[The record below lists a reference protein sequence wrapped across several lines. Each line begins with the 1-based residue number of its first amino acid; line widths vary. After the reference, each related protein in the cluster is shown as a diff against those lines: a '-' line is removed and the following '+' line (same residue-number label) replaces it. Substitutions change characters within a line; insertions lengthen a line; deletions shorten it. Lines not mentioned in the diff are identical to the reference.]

1 MAMHGLT
8 IKNVLAAGMLVLS
21 VTLLTGANVA
31 RAQEEEPN
39 CAEPVTQRD
48 LNACADIEY
57 DKADKDLNA
66 AYQQLRKKMSDWD
79 KSADETSKG
88 VVDALVVAQR
98 AWVAF
103 RDANC
108 EVAGFQARGGTME
121 SMLIYTCLADMSTK
135 RAAELRELSDSY

>member
-1 MAMHGLT
+1 MATHGLT
-8 IKNVLAAGMLVLS
+8 VKNLRCGCIIMLSATFLA
-21 VTLLTGANVA
+21 GAQDA
-31 RAQEEEPN
+31 RAQEEPN

-48 LNACADIEY
+48 MNACADIEY

-66 AYQQLRKKMSDWD
+66 AYKQLRTKMSDWG
-79 KSADETSKG
+79 KSADEESKG
-88 VVDALVVAQR
+88 AVDALVAAQR

-121 SMLIYTCLADMSTK
+121 SMLISSCLADMSTK
-135 RAAELRELSDSY
+135 RAAELRELSDGY

>member
-1 MAMHGLT
+1 MAAHGLT
-8 IKNVLAAGMLVLS
+8 MKNLLCGSAMMLS
-21 VTLLTGANVA
+21 ATFLTGANVA
-31 RAQEEEPN
+31 RAQEEPN

-79 KSADETSKG
+79 KSADVSSKG

>member
-1 MAMHGLT
+1 MAAHGLT
-8 IKNVLAAGMLVLS
+8 IKNLLCGCIIMLSATFLA
-21 VTLLTGANVA
+21 GAQDA
-31 RAQEEEPN
+31 WAQEDPN

-48 LNACADIEY
+48 MNACADIEY

-66 AYQQLRKKMSDWD
+66 AYKQLRTKMSDWD
-79 KSADETSKG
+79 KSADEESKG
-88 VVDALVVAQR
+88 AVDALVAAQR

-108 EVAGFQARGGTME
+108 EVAGFEARGGTME
-121 SMLIYTCLADMSTK
+121 SMLVSSCLADMSTK